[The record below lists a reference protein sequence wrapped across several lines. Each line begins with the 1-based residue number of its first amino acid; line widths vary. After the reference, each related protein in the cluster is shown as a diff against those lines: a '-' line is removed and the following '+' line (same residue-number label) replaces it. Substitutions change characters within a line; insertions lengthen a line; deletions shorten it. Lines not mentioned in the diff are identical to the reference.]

1 MSNGAPSSL
10 ADVRMLAERMSTSAV
25 DAVQMAGQLSA
36 MVNALGPDRG
46 ATLSR
51 YRFDR
56 ASLWSLGVSFENVLP
71 DEEAPSKV
79 IRFNRDVWIR
89 GVQAQGYQQFSFAE
103 IQPTIDDLI
112 EQEELWRCIGSSR
125 NTFENAWRIDDRQ
138 GFISQG
144 QSEILA
150 PAATITGDGFFPV
163 PLDWRLEREQ
173 SIEVRLRSR
182 MLSIFP
188 STGASPVT
196 FNNDVP
202 LPAAARVLRWVVVTF
217 WAEEI
222 DNPSIR

>member
-1 MSNGAPSSL
+1 MSRPSTLSE
-10 ADVRMLAERMSTSAV
+10 VRTLAEQMASSTV
-25 DAVQMAGQLSA
+25 DAVQMPGQLLA
-36 MVNALGPDRG
+36 MVNALGPFR
-46 ATLSR
+46 AETLSR

-56 ASLWSLGVSFENVLP
+56 ASLWTLGVSFEHVLP

-89 GVQAQGYQQFSFAE
+89 GVQAQAYEQLEPASSG
-103 IQPTIDDLI
+103 QPDIDDLLTTL
-112 EQEELWRCIGSSR
+112 ELWKCIGSSR
-125 NTFENAWRIDDRQ
+125 NTFETAWRIDDRQ
-138 GFISQG
+138 GFITQG

-150 PAATITGDGFFPV
+150 PAATVAGDGFFPV
-163 PLDWRLEREQ
+163 PLDWKLEREQ

-188 STGASPVT
+188 STGPNKVVFDGGTTA
-196 FNNDVP
+196 
-202 LPAAARVLRWVVVTF
+202 LPASWRVLRWVVVTF